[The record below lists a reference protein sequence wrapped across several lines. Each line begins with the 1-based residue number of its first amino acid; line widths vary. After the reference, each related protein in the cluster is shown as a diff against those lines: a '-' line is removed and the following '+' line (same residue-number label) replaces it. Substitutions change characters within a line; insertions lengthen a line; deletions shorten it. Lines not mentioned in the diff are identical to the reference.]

1 MQQLTAE
8 DVKLFFANTQQI
20 TFEVTERCNLNCKY
34 CGYGSLYNNKDPRHN
49 NNLTTND
56 ALALLRKI
64 KELWSKGYDVSGPS
78 VIHIS
83 FYGGEPLLNMSLI
96 RQIIDYVESEM
107 KTFSKDFQF
116 SMTTNAV
123 LLRKYIVTTQYPY
136 RNRYAAFTL
145 AN

>member
-1 MQQLTAE
+1 MRSRKDA
-8 DVKLFFANTQQI
+8 
-20 TFEVTERCNLNCKY
+20 NLNCKY

-123 LLRKYIVTTQYPY
+123 LLRKYIDYLVK
-136 RNRYAAFTL
+136 RISFVSSV
-145 AN
+145 